1 MQEAVNHRYYRCQS
15 LLYIVTDRQTLNNR
29 FQYTLN
35 ALCYLT
41 KTITRLGTLGSF
53 AKGLINQGIEST
65 KIELP
70 SFIQTYET
78 TFLITTNNSFTG
90 SVLWKKPHFEKRN
103 IVVHKHCLI
112 KWNCHL
118 VLSSL
123 ELGSFWKY
131 RWFWDKSTH
140 TQWYI

>member
-41 KTITRLGTLGSF
+41 NTITRLGTLGSF

-90 SVLWKKPHFEKRN
+90 SVL
-103 IVVHKHCLI
+103 
-112 KWNCHL
+112 
-118 VLSSL
+118 
-123 ELGSFWKY
+123 
-131 RWFWDKSTH
+131 
-140 TQWYI
+140 

>member
-1 MQEAVNHRYYRCQS
+1 MSIPPVYCYGSSDFEQ
-15 LLYIVTDRQTLNNR
+15 
-29 FQYTLN
+29 QYTLN

-90 SVLWKKPHFEKRN
+90 SVL
-103 IVVHKHCLI
+103 
-112 KWNCHL
+112 
-118 VLSSL
+118 
-123 ELGSFWKY
+123 
-131 RWFWDKSTH
+131 
-140 TQWYI
+140 